1 MQPPSRPPP
10 GLSALRQIVPKSQ
23 KQTHLNPPIA
33 PPVVPHGVQP
43 SGSGQGPAISEPPKP
58 QYSIHPTK
66 KRLAHQ
72 DQPSGDN
79 INNILI
85 NMFQEAPNSYQEAL
99 NSEDSDKWL
108 TASQKEFDGLTEMG
122 VWKLVDHPDNHKT
135 IKCRWTYILKSD
147 GRGLLPKDIHK
158 FKG

>member
-1 MQPPSRPPP
+1 MYWYICS
-10 GLSALRQIVPKSQ
+10 
-23 KQTHLNPPIA
+23 
-33 PPVVPHGVQP
+33 
-43 SGSGQGPAISEPPKP
+43 
-58 QYSIHPTK
+58 
-66 KRLAHQ
+66 KRLLIHQ
-72 DQPSGDN
+72 
-79 INNILI
+79 
-85 NMFQEAPNSYQEAL
+85 EVL

-122 VWKLVDHPDNHKT
+122 VWKLVDHPDDHKT